1 MKQAIILA
9 SALLVS
15 AGAQA
20 VSMPGFCAKGIGK
33 EEAQVCAHPG
43 STEAEGLVYALYRS
57 ALEKVDEGNKKQVQE
72 EHTKWWEGVKKCAGS
87 NQMGSCISNAYGTRM
102 LELQTKYK
110 LVKTTGPV
118 NYTCADKSKLQAT
131 FFDTT
136 PKSMVAQR
144 GDQKLLLRG
153 EPTGSGI
160 AYGNRQDEFKE
171 HQGKITLKWG
181 VNAKEISCKQ
191 A

>member
-1 MKQAIILA
+1 MKQLAILA

-33 EEAQVCAHPG
+33 DEAQVCAHPG
-43 STEAEGLVYALYRS
+43 STESEGLVFALYRS
-57 ALEKVDEGNKKQVQE
+57 ALEKLDAGKSKQLQE
-72 EHTKWWEGVKKCAGS
+72 EHTKWWDGVKKCATQQ
-87 NQMGSCISNAYGTRM
+87 QMGSCISNAYGSRM
-102 LELQTKYK
+102 LQLQNSYK

-118 NYTCADKSKLQAT
+118 SYTCADKSKFQAT

-136 PKSMVAQR
+136 PKSMVALR
-144 GDQKLLLRG
+144 GDQYLLLRG
-153 EPTGSGI
+153 EPSGSGI
-160 AYGNRQDEFKE
+160 AYGNRQDEYKE

-181 VNAKEISCKQ
+181 ANAKELSCKK

>member
-1 MKQAIILA
+1 MKQLAILA

-20 VSMPGFCAKGIGK
+20 VSMPGFCAKGIGAA
-33 EEAQVCAHPG
+33 EAKICAHPG
-43 STEAEGLVYALYRS
+43 STESEGLVFALYRA
-57 ALEKVDEGNKKQVQE
+57 ALEKLDAGKSKDLQE
-72 EHTKWWEGVKKCAGS
+72 QHTKWWDGVKKCADS
-87 NQMGSCISNAYGTRM
+87 QQMGSCISNAYGSRM
-102 LELQTKYK
+102 LQLQNDYK

-118 NYTCADKSKLQAT
+118 NYTCADKSTFRAT

-136 PKSMVAQR
+136 PKSMVALR
-144 GDQKLLLRG
+144 GDQHLLLRG
-153 EPTGSGI
+153 EASGSGI

-181 VNAKEISCKQ
+181 ANAKELSCKK

>member
-1 MKQAIILA
+1 MKQLVILA

-20 VSMPGFCAKGIGK
+20 VSMPGFCAKGIGSA
-33 EEAQVCAHPG
+33 EAKICAHPG
-43 STEAEGLVYALYRS
+43 STESEGLVFALYRS
-57 ALEKVDEGNKKQVQE
+57 ALEKLDAGKSKALQE
-72 EHTKWWEGVKKCAGS
+72 QHTKWWDGVKQCADAQ
-87 NQMGSCISNAYGTRM
+87 QMGSCISNAYGMRM
-102 LELQTKYK
+102 LQLQNDYK

-118 NYTCADKSKLQAT
+118 NYTCADKSTFQAT

-136 PKSMVAQR
+136 PKSMVALR
-144 GDQKLLLRG
+144 GDQHLLLRG
-153 EPTGSGI
+153 EASGSGI

-181 VNAKEISCKQ
+181 ANAKELRCKK